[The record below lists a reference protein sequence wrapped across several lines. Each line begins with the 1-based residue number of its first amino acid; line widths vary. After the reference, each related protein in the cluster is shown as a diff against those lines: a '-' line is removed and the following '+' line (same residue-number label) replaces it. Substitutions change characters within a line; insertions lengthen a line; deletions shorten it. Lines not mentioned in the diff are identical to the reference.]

1 MLNYVRISRFRGMN
15 EVRGELGFCVKSWSA
30 WSSSMGSESDWIDWA
45 NGEGTNN
52 KELSRL
58 DVSNIPPMKRRRMS
72 QLSKMALSTAL
83 DCLDDYK
90 KKPTCVFA
98 SKNGELARTIKILTE
113 VAAKQD
119 ISPTDFSLS
128 VHNTAL
134 GLMSIQTQNT
144 QPGTSVAAGDDTFGY
159 GMLEAC
165 FLLHRH
171 PESSV
176 LLVYFDEPLPQV
188 LSSFETNNNEAICIA
203 LLLSNSGAETLAANN
218 KDSIHM
224 SFEHTSDSDKI
235 VEDLGKQFLK
245 FYLSSADKF
254 AVNGGHKNWQWRK
267 EC

>member
-1 MLNYVRISRFRGMN
+1 
-15 EVRGELGFCVKSWSA
+15 VRGELGFCVKSWSA
-30 WSSSMGSESDWIDWA
+30 WSSSMGSKSDWIDWA
-45 NGEGTNN
+45 NGKGKNN

-83 DCLDDYK
+83 DCLDEYNYSGDNK

-98 SKNGELARTIKILTE
+98 SKNGELARTTKILTE
-113 VAAKQD
+113 MVAKQD

-144 QPGTSVAAGDDTFGY
+144 LPGTSVAAGDDTFGY

-165 FLLHRH
+165 ILLHRH

-176 LLVYFDEPLPQV
+176 LLVYFEEPLPQV

-203 LLLSNSGAETLAANN
+203 LLLSNSGAEPLAASN
-218 KDSIHM
+218 KDNIYM
-224 SFEHTSDSDKI
+224 SFEHISDTDKI

-245 FYLSSADKF
+245 FYLSSADKI
-254 AVNGGHKNWQWRK
+254 AVNGRHKNWQWRK